1 MLRRG
6 LGGPTLLPRPIS
18 AARECYHSKLRTS
31 CFLPWRPLFRSSYA
45 RSASLGGVDPS
56 ALPGI
61 PFPVVVLRHGI
72 TTGHP
77 WTVQSPSLS
86 SDVGLG
92 NTALGGN
99 GTLYVVDSDNLTD
112 TGLVWSYNGS
122 QWANITS
129 SNPSRRYGSLA
140 VSKNKTLIAG

>member
-1 MLRRG
+1 
-6 LGGPTLLPRPIS
+6 
-18 AARECYHSKLRTS
+18 
-31 CFLPWRPLFRSSYA
+31 
-45 RSASLGGVDPS
+45 
-56 ALPGI
+56 
-61 PFPVVVLRHGI
+61 VVVLRHGI

-140 VSKNKTLIAG
+140 VSKNKTLIAGGYPQKQVMSGHTRTTVSLPATASISGLTSTPDGTVCAFGQTVSAENLIHVTRSGGIR